1 MIPSQQQGKATI
13 NSPIPVSSGMAMPD
27 PVKVSGPSTKTSIQ
41 DTDKKSTADKVSGIG
56 HILSKDVQEGLS
68 YANARRARETYNAND
83 NL

>member
-13 NSPIPVSSGMAMPD
+13 DTPIPVSSGMAMPD
-27 PVKVSGPSTKTSIQ
+27 PVKVSGPSTKTSIE
-41 DTDKKSTADKVSGIG
+41 DTDKKSTADKVIG
-56 HILSKDVQEGLS
+56 VGKVLSKAVNDGLS